1 MHLKLHGMRLQAAAA
16 HTVVREH
23 GEQSAVHLISLH
35 GQGETSRAHG
45 LAVVVRG
52 DRAVA
57 GVRLDSAVWRATT
70 GPTTRLAPLESPMQQ
85 LLAKPLPV
93 GSEGCLCSRPRQHD
107 KPAYLHTALRVYA
120 RSMCP
125 LPLAKRKASPI
136 TALSGQMVP
145 FGSSR
150 VRCFEPGADNPPG
163 SLLSWSPQ
171 KVVMRERISAKVVLC
186 ETETENSSPVE
197 ASTTVIFAI
206 CSSDF

>member
-1 MHLKLHGMRLQAAAA
+1 MDKEKLLGRTAL
-16 HTVVREH
+16 RWSCE
-23 GEQSAVHLISLH
+23 
-35 GQGETSRAHG
+35 ETERWRACG
-45 LAVVVRG
+45 STLRCGVPLR
-52 DRAVA
+52 
-57 GVRLDSAVWRATT
+57 VRLRGSRRLRVRCSSSSPNRCLLVRRVVYVYDQGSA
-70 GPTTRLAPLESPMQQ
+70 L
-85 LLAKPLPV
+85 
-93 GSEGCLCSRPRQHD
+93 D

-163 SLLSWSPQ
+163 TLLSWSPQ
-171 KVVMRERISAKVVLC
+171 NVVMRERISAKVVLC

-206 CSSDF
+206 CAGDY